1 MRISDWSSDVCSSDL
16 LADPFPAPSGT
27 LPAAFLHFLP
37 AVPPAR
43 RQRHGFGQPRGLGI
57 AKNLADID
65 GAAIGH
71 DAKPQLAVIADVGV
85 GPGCEELLRRPS
97 PPLDP
102 RPPPRPPRKHTGEQ

>member
-57 AKNLADID
+57 AKNLADLD

-71 DAKPQLAVIADVGV
+71 HAEPQLAGLADVGV
-85 GPGCEELLRRPS
+85 GQGGAEILCRRS
-97 PPLDP
+97 PPPHLRSPQD
-102 RPPPRPPRKHTGEQ
+102 RTRVV